1 MNGSMQDAVDSVFA
15 EFGVDAT
22 YTPQGGGPVTV
33 RVLRSAG
40 DEILGFG
47 ETRLHT
53 ASNIFEI
60 RRSDPVT
67 PQDGDMITIEG
78 ENFIIQG
85 SPQVRDTDRLVW
97 TMEAY
102 PA

>member
-1 MNGSMQDAVDSVFA
+1 MTPVGTTAIDAVFDVH
-15 EFGVDAT
+15 GIDAT
-22 YTPQGGGPVTV
+22 YTPQGESPVTV

-40 DEILGFG
+40 DETLGFG

-60 RRSDPVT
+60 RRSEPIT
-67 PQDGDMITIEG
+67 PQDGDTITIEG

>member
-1 MNGSMQDAVDSVFA
+1 MQSAVDSVFA
-15 EFGVDAT
+15 EFGIDAT
-22 YTPQGGGPVTV
+22 YTPQGGNPVTV

-53 ASNIFEI
+53 ASNVFEI

-67 PQDGDMITIEG
+67 PQDGDTITIEG
-78 ENFIIQG
+78 ESFIIQG